1 MLLWTMFIRLAEF
14 VLLPLFVGGLL
25 FILIDCMI
33 VLSRILSTLIAELKN
48 YFSAELLL
56 FNL

>member
-14 VLLPLFVGGLL
+14 VPLPLFVDGLL

-33 VLSRILSTLIAELKN
+33 VLSRILSALMAELKN
-48 YFSAELLL
+48 YFPTELLL